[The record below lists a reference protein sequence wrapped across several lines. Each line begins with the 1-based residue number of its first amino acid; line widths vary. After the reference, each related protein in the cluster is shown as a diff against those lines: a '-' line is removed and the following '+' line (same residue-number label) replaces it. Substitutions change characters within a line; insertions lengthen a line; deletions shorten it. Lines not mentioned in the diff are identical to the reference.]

1 MFGSP
6 LSFGNL
12 VGTIGVTIVGKCF
25 RAPTVEASKS
35 GEIWL
40 PPLALKPFRRV
51 QAAYEWFPR
60 TFADQSARS
69 YWWRG
74 VERHFRPADLPAD
87 QQRDEQ
93 RCSEQATSDHSEKTQ
108 CWICGAPFPAPA

>member
-1 MFGSP
+1 M
-6 LSFGNL
+6 
-12 VGTIGVTIVGKCF
+12 TIVGKCF

-74 VERHFRPADLPAD
+74 VECHFWPGDLPAD
-87 QQRDEQ
+87 QQRYEQ
-93 RCSEQATSDHSEKTQ
+93 RCSEQATSDHSEKTNV
-108 CWICGAPFPAPA
+108 GFVVRHFPLLHDNYVRTKAFPDGGSV